1 MSKKRVGGVARAS
14 LAPSR
19 QAAPAIVAR
28 MRVLPWLTAVI
39 HSEVPLE
46 ELAPFRN
53 VGIDAYVLVERL
65 PRGSARVAA
74 WDAYVCRTYAD
85 ALVGSAARGYLNAES
100 ARLASELYLLA
111 GKELE
116 RASAEQELLR
126 VAAAAPGLPRWRT
139 PVRAQS
145 QLVAMRQ
152 TLDVLRTFLAHE
164 LDQLGQL
171 EPEARDVAG
180 SLLETVEERF
190 QVEGMWIARPPA
202 ELRGRIGD
210 LLMSGLEQAYA
221 LGQLL
226 SQPELLTRR
235 GRGAS

>member
-1 MSKKRVGGVARAS
+1 MK
-14 LAPSR
+14 
-19 QAAPAIVAR
+19 
-28 MRVLPWLTAVI
+28 VLPWLTAVI
-39 HSEVPLE
+39 HSEVPVE

-65 PRGSARVAA
+65 PRGPARAAA

-85 ALVGSAARGYLNAES
+85 ALVSSGAGGYLNAES
-100 ARLASELYLLA
+100 ARLASELYLLS
-111 GKELE
+111 GTELE
-116 RASAEQELLR
+116 RATGPEEERPRAAEL
-126 VAAAAPGLPRWRT
+126 PGLPRWRT

-164 LDQLGQL
+164 LDQLTQL
-171 EPEARDVAG
+171 EPEPRGFAE

-190 QVEGMWIARPPA
+190 QVEGMWIVRPPA

-210 LLMSGLEQAYA
+210 LLMAGLEQAYA

-226 SQPELLTRR
+226 SQPELLARR
-235 GRGAS
+235 AARAGS